1 MLEGSAN
8 FSSMH
13 REDFI
18 NSAPRQVHH
27 ESTEREVRDRE
38 EDEPANSEIT
48 RGSPHLRLRKGRSAP
63 RKDDWDSGFAQT
75 QSYLKA
81 EMGSPGLLQPKQA
94 V

>member
-1 MLEGSAN
+1 MQISVVCTGKISLTQRLSKYTMSIG
-8 FSSMH
+8 
-13 REDFI
+13 
-18 NSAPRQVHH
+18 
-27 ESTEREVRDRE
+27 REVRDRE
-38 EDEPANSEIT
+38 EHQPANSEIT

-63 RKDDWDSGFAQT
+63 RKDVCDSGFAQT